1 LLLCSSV
8 FFLVLLLLSPP
19 IPLFRQNLRLGIIE
33 ASLSERVIGLNQAG
47 CLLIGPRC
55 EGVATATTAAWV
67 EEMWGVAPSG
77 QREVHYHGWVEEW
90 SLLLIWLL

>member
-33 ASLSERVIGLNQAG
+33 ASLSERVIGFNQAA

-55 EGVATATTAAWV
+55 EGVATATTAA
-67 EEMWGVAPSG
+67 
-77 QREVHYHGWVEEW
+77 
-90 SLLLIWLL
+90 